1 MGFWVPRGG
10 MRTHD
15 VERVESCPRA
25 NPAQVGRG
33 PGRDEEVR
41 TIPMARH
48 GPDCEGS
55 RPPFRRDPRT
65 SRCAGLIKSSGKAP
79 WHIGISDE
87 VTERARCVVDRPMPD
102 GSRRLPEL
110 WQGWPPRAPP
120 TRRRRGLGPRTSGAA
135 QNHPWP
141 PGYYW
146 AGALRRPEFQRT
158 KGATW
163 WSCDDGT
170 PPASARAPSRLMPD
184 TATCLACPPARSVRF
199 RPPSR

>member
-15 VERVESCPRA
+15 GERVESCRRA

-48 GPDCEGS
+48 GPGCEGS

-65 SRCAGLIKSSGKAP
+65 SRRAGLMII
-79 WHIGISDE
+79 IGQVASLIGLSDE
-87 VTERARCVVDRPMPD
+87 ESEQARCVVDRPMPD

-110 WQGWPPRAPP
+110 WQGWPQ
-120 TRRRRGLGPRTSGAA
+120 G
-135 QNHPWP
+135 
-141 PGYYW
+141 
-146 AGALRRPEFQRT
+146 QRST
-158 KGATW
+158 EW
-163 WSCDDGT
+163 LH
-170 PPASARAPSRLMPD
+170 R
-184 TATCLACPPARSVRF
+184 
-199 RPPSR
+199 